1 MTAWS
6 SPIMI
11 ARRMSFAI
19 VTPQAIIPGGWKGF
33 YGRKLF
39 WCCWSTEKFRI
50 KTMKTLKEYSYQC
63 ILPLKLATTPRK
75 FYFHKASISWDRSF
89 QTWCNNETLP
99 IFSDGRRK
107 NTKQL
112 KSQRNKWHPY
122 CLGLSISMK
131 SETFSKVTIMI
142 SDSKVVILSA
152 IMKAPFS
159 IMEQTDRE
167 HTVALSEDR
176 NDEEKYLK
184 DRE

>member
-1 MTAWS
+1 
-6 SPIMI
+6 
-11 ARRMSFAI
+11 
-19 VTPQAIIPGGWKGF
+19 
-33 YGRKLF
+33 
-39 WCCWSTEKFRI
+39 
-50 KTMKTLKEYSYQC
+50 
-63 ILPLKLATTPRK
+63 
-75 FYFHKASISWDRSF
+75 
-89 QTWCNNETLP
+89 
-99 IFSDGRRK
+99 
-107 NTKQL
+107 
-112 KSQRNKWHPY
+112 
-122 CLGLSISMK
+122 MK